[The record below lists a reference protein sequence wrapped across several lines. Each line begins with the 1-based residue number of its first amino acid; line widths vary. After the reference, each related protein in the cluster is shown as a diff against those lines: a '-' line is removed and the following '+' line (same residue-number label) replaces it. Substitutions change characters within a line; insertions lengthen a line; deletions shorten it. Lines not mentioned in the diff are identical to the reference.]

1 MKRLLTIKDV
11 SDILQVNERTVHR
24 LLQANKI
31 PATKV
36 GNQWRFHPAQLE
48 VWFLNGGEQEVA
60 TSQGASPWLQ
70 EEEFR
75 IASPDRVILDLHAS
89 RPANVFEPMVDTLV
103 ASGHLLQKTILLHEV
118 IKREEQ
124 LSTGVGHGVALPHAW
139 HAVNDLFH
147 VPLVVCA
154 RLAKP
159 IDFRSIDGEPVDL
172 VFLLCA
178 PRNRLHLKLLST
190 MAAAAKDLS
199 LLAELRKAQTP
210 QEFCSVLMDVLSP
223 VAGVL

>member
-1 MKRLLTIKDV
+1 M
-11 SDILQVNERTVHR
+11 NERTIHR
-24 LLQANKI
+24 LIQANKI

-60 TSQGASPWLQ
+60 NNQGISPWQQ
-70 EEEFR
+70 EDEFR
-75 IASPDRVILDLHAS
+75 IVSPDRIILDLNAS
-89 RPANVFEPMVDTLV
+89 NPAEVLEPMVDTLV
-103 ASGHLLQKTILLHEV
+103 ATGHLLQKTIFLQEV
-118 IKREEQ
+118 IKREEH

-139 HAVNDLFH
+139 HPVNDLFH

-154 RLAKP
+154 RLKEP
-159 IDFRSIDGEPVDL
+159 IDFKSVDGEPVDL

-190 MAAAAKDLS
+190 MASVAKDLP
-199 LLAELRKAQTP
+199 LLAELRKARISS
-210 QEFCSVLMDVLSP
+210 EFSSLLLDVLSP
-223 VAGVL
+223 VAGAV